1 MLRTSRT
8 SIIMPKVLILVEFI
22 LHTEKCHQEADEAGG
37 DDYDVEDLQLY
48 ASAVDDVSDRRE
60 DERKDSEYGCFG
72 FEGPINQKSGANGQ
86 QSDVGEGGFGNLSRT
101 FRAAFVEEIKNS
113 VNERDRQ
120 KRDDDE
126 VYQHRVRIVGVEV
139 GKHII
144 RSSLRNIREI
154 SGDLN
159 KRHPEYCQ
167 EYLIINVEVEAI
179 CKGCE
184 RDGDE
189 ELPSRCG
196 QKAVD
201 RRITDREEEGVDRII
216 EERAEKRDEEEAPKC
231 AEAYLVCAGK
241 KCDSV
246 PDE

>member
-1 MLRTSRT
+1 
-8 SIIMPKVLILVEFI
+8 MPKVLILVEFI
-22 LHTEKCHQEADEAGG
+22 LHTEKCHQEANKASG

-60 DERKDSEYGCFG
+60 DQRKDSEYGCFG
-72 FEGPINQKSGANGQ
+72 FKRPIDQQAGANGE
-86 QSDVGEGGFGNLSRT
+86 QSDVGEGRFGDLSRT
-101 FRAAFVEEIKNS
+101 LCAAFVEEIKNS

-139 GKHII
+139 GEHII

-159 KRHPEYCQ
+159 KRHPEYRKDD
-167 EYLIINVEVEAI
+167 LGVNVEVEPI
-179 CKGCE
+179 RKGYE
-184 RDGDE
+184 RNGND
-189 ELPSRCG
+189 ELPSRGG

-201 RRITDREEEGVDRII
+201 RRITDREEECVDRVIEVKILINFGHYYILII
-216 EERAEKRDEEEAPKC
+216 F
-231 AEAYLVCAGK
+231 
-241 KCDSV
+241 
-246 PDE
+246 